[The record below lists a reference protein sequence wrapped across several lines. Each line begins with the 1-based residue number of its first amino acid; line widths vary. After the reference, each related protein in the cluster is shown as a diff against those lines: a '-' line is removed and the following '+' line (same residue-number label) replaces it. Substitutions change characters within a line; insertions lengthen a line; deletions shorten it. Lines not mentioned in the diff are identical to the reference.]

1 MSNVLRSTTFQ
12 LEFNGNDGITGV
24 RTFSKAVRDADA
36 VTEELNKTL
45 GESATITV
53 KNTKTKAEL
62 TREARALATQFAR
75 NENRV
80 EKLTSH
86 YSHMANMVGKT
97 ADEIEVLN
105 AVQQLGATATKEQ
118 QEQVAKSVREYQRLR
133 GPIDQ
138 VQGSLRNTRGV
149 MQNFGWQMQ
158 DTIVQLQMGTS
169 AFTVLS
175 QQGSQMAAA
184 FGPKG
189 AVIGALIA
197 LAGVAGGTLFS
208 SLQSAT
214 EQTKKLEEA
223 TRDIEKVMKS
233 TSTGVFE
240 LTEELERLYKVD
252 KELAKLRIQAAI
264 VDASTQMKEAG
275 KNIVNSFDDIGVAWY
290 NLTIN
295 DLVAGGKGLDYLRN
309 FTKEISGLKESSK
322 SFYDA
327 KLRVQSLMSSIEELQ
342 KLGANNASVDKF
354 ANSLRGV
361 SGIVSKNNEEFN
373 TFVKKSLDLV
383 VQFKNGEVS
392 AKNLKSALE
401 DLDKTVKNQGSNS
414 DELVKAFE
422 KEAQS
427 TIRQTETIQQ
437 EYNRRIKVIQDFY
450 LSGQKSEYDATQA
463 AIRLLEW
470 RNAEEKK
477 LRDKAHNEKWAE
489 IDKAFKQEYNRVT
502 KQTETIEQ
510 EYDRRYAT
518 IQAYTRKTDH
528 DAEKA
533 AIAFANL
540 EEWKTQALAAEAVKR
555 ERILQSIENAQIT
568 SRAKTDP
575 VGAEVAKF
583 KSNMKTLSDMKLE
596 VAIDN
601 YAEMQRINGLMEAEE
616 ERHAKAMR
624 HAEVQA
630 FQNQVSLIS
639 MAATQMTA
647 LADIMANGTAD
658 IEAQVAEM
666 NEFQKAMFIVSQTV
680 AAAQALVNGIS
691 MGVKLAEMFPLAAP
705 AMLAFGT
712 GVGAASAGA
721 IAGVTIAGAFDNGGY
736 IPSGQIGAV
745 AGFGDEF
752 VNGTLIQGPANVT
765 SRKDTAELLRDSA
778 GSSGG
783 DVSLKIDIEN
793 RIPGGQY
800 QVEQLSEGRVRIIAE
815 QVFSRNIDEGVSNVL
830 GNNNSKTAKS
840 MRKNYKTTRRVQ

>member
-105 AVQQLGATATKEQ
+105 AVQQLGANATKEQ

-138 VQGSLRNTRGV
+138 VQGSLRNARGV

-197 LAGVAGGTLFS
+197 LGGVAGGTLFS

-233 TSTGVFE
+233 TSIGVFE

-309 FTKEISGLKESSK
+309 FTKEVSGLKESSK
-322 SFYDA
+322 SFDSA
-327 KLRVQSLMSSIEELQ
+327 KFRVRSLLSSIEELQ
-342 KLGANNASVDKF
+342 KRGANTATIDRF
-354 ANSLRGV
+354 ANSLKNMSGV
-361 SGIVSKNNEEFN
+361 VSSNNKEFN
-373 TFVKKSLDLV
+373 KFVKNSLDLV
-383 VQFKNGEVS
+383 VQFKNGEIS
-392 AKNLKSALE
+392 AKNLKSALQ

-477 LRDKAHNEKWAE
+477 LRDKAYNKKWAE

-510 EYDRRYAT
+510 EYNRRYAT
-518 IQAYTRKTDH
+518 IKAYTRKTDH

-540 EEWKTQALAAEAVKR
+540 EEWKTDELRKQYLKR
-555 ERILQSIENAQIT
+555 ERVRQRIENAQIQ
-568 SRAKTDP
+568 SRGGVDP
-575 VGAEVAKF
+575 VEAENAKF
-583 KSNMKTLSDMKLE
+583 IQNMKTLGEQAKNLGEDRFNEIS
-596 VAIDN
+596 
-601 YAEMQRINGLMEAEE
+601 RINGLIEAEVN
-616 ERHAKAMR
+616 RHTTAIAKANV
-624 HAEVQA
+624 ESY
-630 FQNQVSLIS
+630 QNQVSLFA
-639 MAATQMTA
+639 MAATQMTS
-647 LADIMANGTAD
+647 LVDIMSNGTND
-658 IEAQVAEM
+658 IEAQVDEM
-666 NEFQKAMFIVSQTV
+666 NDFQKAMFIVSQTV
-680 AAAQALVNGIS
+680 AAAQALVSGIS
-691 MGVKLAEMFPLAAP
+691 LGVQLAEMFPLAAP
-705 AMLAFGT
+705 AMIAFGT
-712 GVGAASAGA
+712 GVGAATAGA

-736 IPSGQIGAV
+736 IPSGQVGAV

-765 SRKDTAELLRDSA
+765 SRKDTAELLRNSA
-778 GSSGG
+778 SSGG
-783 DVSLKIDIEN
+783 SDVSLKIDIEN

-815 QVFSRNIDEGVSNVL
+815 QVFSRNIDEGVSQVFDNP
-830 GNNNSKTAKS
+830 NSKTSKS
-840 MRKNYKTTRRVQ
+840 YRKNYKSQRRV

>member
-118 QEQVAKSVREYQRLR
+118 QEQVARSVREYQRLR

-169 AFTVLS
+169 AFVVLS

-322 SFYDA
+322 SFDDA
-327 KLRVQSLMSSIEELQ
+327 KFRVRSLLSSIEELQ
-342 KLGANNASVDKF
+342 KRGANTATVDRF
-354 ANSLRGV
+354 ANSLKNV
-361 SGIVSKNNEEFN
+361 SGVVSSNNEEFN
-373 TFVKKSLDLV
+373 KFVKNSLDLV
-383 VQFKNGEVS
+383 VQFKNGEIS

-477 LRDKAHNEKWAE
+477 LRDKAYNEKWAE

-540 EEWKTQALAAEAVKR
+540 EEWKTDELRKQYLKR
-555 ERILQSIENAQIT
+555 ERVRQRIENAQIQ
-568 SRAKTDP
+568 SRGGVDP
-575 VGAEVAKF
+575 VEAENAKF
-583 KSNMKTLSDMKLE
+583 IQNMAMLGDQVRDLGEDRFNEIS
-596 VAIDN
+596 
-601 YAEMQRINGLMEAEE
+601 RINGLIEAEVN
-616 ERHAKAMR
+616 RHTAAIAKAN
-624 HAEVQA
+624 VQSY
-630 FQNQVSLIS
+630 QNQLALFA

-666 NEFQKAMFIVSQTV
+666 NDFQKAMFIVSQTV

-705 AMLAFGT
+705 AMIAFGT

-778 GSSGG
+778 GSGGG

>member
-477 LRDKAHNEKWAE
+477 LRDKAYNEKWAE

-639 MAATQMTA
+639 MAAIQMTA

-658 IEAQVAEM
+658 IESQVAEM
-666 NEFQKAMFIVSQTV
+666 NDFQKAMFIVSQTV

-705 AMLAFGT
+705 AMIAFGT

-778 GSSGG
+778 GSGGG